1 MDDRGGDSGCLVP
14 AVQGVDEDSV
24 EENQEMQTD
33 EEHVGLGTHVSSS
46 SQVSISDIFPVVSQP
61 SQVQDGKT

>member
-1 MDDRGGDSGCLVP
+1 MDDRGGDSGSLV